1 MPEDLEVK
9 IKVSPDTQ
17 SLKDTEKRLNET
29 FQDMTVDFDVDSAK
43 VEQAARK
50 VRNTFKKYLKTSG
63 TVGEGGIEG
72 MFPGISAL
80 STKNQAKL
88 KALLENAPGKA
99 AFMSRI
105 PDPTGMFQPTQVNR
119 SGGMIYHSN
128 LVGMLAT
135 DAAAKMGIKG
145 AGQKDIFT
153 ASLLHG
159 RFKYLDSGR
168 ANPNAI
174 SDAAIWAR
182 SMGLGGAADILSGK
196 NQTGYDILS
205 KADYI
210 ASMRSRADDLVFGDK
225 GSPVWSDVG
234 SVFENAVAA
243 GEGRWKDAG
252 AEHTADNF
260 EMISDNAEDVKDAI
274 DEIGEASGDETDS
287 LQDWRDNLKG
297 VIGDLSMI
305 GEILGKMGATAL
317 GVTVASVHGAAT
329 TSASLNN
336 LAPFADLSTTDLLYN
351 KLAAKKIGI
360 GEEDVNNAVVQ
371 FAQNRGQFVTTG
383 EGFDLFSMTFQKA
396 IQEAVTSQ
404 DPNESYWKLVQEALN
419 DLKGADK
426 DRRQQLLAL
435 IPKYLGETGAQ
446 LVGYAYAK
454 NITDVNDLRSSSYD
468 RGKYATQYNQ
478 LESQNEELVE
488 ILSEIKDTTSWWKR
502 AWNEWLGMPF
512 LKQIAKWA
520 EGLTDA
526 AQNTEAKVKE
536 KQKQLHESVVSGA
549 YFEKSWWQR
558 ADEAAWMS
566 NLNMTLERDV
576 IDKAKQIYG
585 AKGLQDDMKLRT
597 QMLSASSDW
606 YQSKYG
612 ATADYLKLYSTGT
625 MQKKGRASDWYT
637 NYLKRGIDFSGN
649 ELANYA
655 AGAEAMQAVEA
666 IQEVL
671 SPFDAIFSDKVD
683 SSMEG
688 AIRQLIG
695 VYFARATDMD
705 YKQQQ
710 AYFTGEQFNQVIEL
724 LSKLSSPME
733 WSQAVQQAE
742 IALNVTVS
750 PDNTKYVQVQ
760 NKHGSANTPSEDTR
774 RTY

>member
-50 VRNTFKKYLKTSG
+50 VSNTFKKYLKTSG

-145 AGQKDIFT
+145 TGQKDIFT

-205 KADYI
+205 KADYV

-317 GVTVASVHGAAT
+317 GITVASAHGAAT
-329 TSASLNN
+329 ASVSLNN

-371 FAQNRGQFVTTG
+371 FAQSRGQFVTTG

-478 LESQNEELVE
+478 LESQNEDLVE

-520 EGLTDA
+520 ESLTDA

-536 KQKQLHESVVSGA
+536 KQRQLHESVISGA
-549 YFEKSWWQR
+549 YFEKSWLQR
-558 ADEAAWMS
+558 ADESAWMS
-566 NLNMTLERDV
+566 NLGMSLERDV
-576 IDKAKQIYG
+576 IDKAKEIYG
-585 AKGLQDDMKLRT
+585 KSGLRNDIKLRN
-597 QMLSASSDW
+597 QMTSASSDW
-606 YQSKYG
+606 YKYEKYG
-612 ATADYLKLYSTGT
+612 STTTYLQQYA
-625 MQKKGRASDWYT
+625 KGKMKNRAGDWYT
-637 NYLKRGIDFSGN
+637 TYISKSRDFGGVYMS
-649 ELANYA
+649 EYA
-655 AGAEAMQAVEA
+655 ASKEATDAMKAVQSILAPYSA
-666 IQEVL
+666 IL
-671 SPFDAIFSDKVD
+671 SDKVD
-683 SSMEG
+683 TDIEG
-688 AIRQLIG
+688 SIRQYVG
-695 VYFARATDMD
+695 TYFAQAYNMTEE
-705 YKQQQ
+705 QQR
-710 AYFTGEQFNQVIEL
+710 AYFTGEQFNKFIDL
-724 LSKLSSPME
+724 LSQIAPNMTYA
-733 WSQAVQQAE
+733 QAVQQAE

-760 NKHGSANTPSEDTR
+760 NKHGSANTPNEDTR